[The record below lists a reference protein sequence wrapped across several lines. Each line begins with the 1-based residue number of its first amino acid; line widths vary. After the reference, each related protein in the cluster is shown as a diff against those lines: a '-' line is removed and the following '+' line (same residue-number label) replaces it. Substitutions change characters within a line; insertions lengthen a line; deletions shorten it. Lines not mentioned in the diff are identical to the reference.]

1 MRLYTFF
8 FVFRGLS
15 AYISGIAGSGLSC
28 GPGIA
33 PHTERDTTRQA
44 TRPTHTHVSRST
56 RYTDKP
62 HINTHTHTHPIS
74 DSTHLAILML
84 FAILS
89 WIFMLAGVL
98 VGIIWLN
105 MYRMSGTLPVV
116 ADSAYMRFYNAYF
129 GTHTQQLD
137 AVRSIA
143 LLFVTISILLG
154 FTYVTINVPVS
165 TTAGVR
171 SNSTE
176 ANNFTA

>member
-1 MRLYTFF
+1 
-8 FVFRGLS
+8 
-15 AYISGIAGSGLSC
+15 
-28 GPGIA
+28 
-33 PHTERDTTRQA
+33 
-44 TRPTHTHVSRST
+44 
-56 RYTDKP
+56 
-62 HINTHTHTHPIS
+62 
-74 DSTHLAILML
+74 ML